1 MVEWS
6 NEPDNRT
13 NGFEQAGGDSR
24 FVEPL
29 FNVVANDE
37 RTSSSSGSVEQSK
50 TQKNSGTE
58 ELGYPISDH
67 SRRMRDYGPSSV
79 RRPEETQRSLKTA
92 EGLGNKIVVSF
103 PYDKD
108 LVVEVKNLIGRK
120 WEPDGKR
127 WICEPSADLQALLV
141 KHSFVTDDFAK
152 QILQQ
157 ALPMN
162 SVTQKDHVLILKVGY
177 DPQLLEEIR
186 SIPNRKWDKDA
197 RHWTFSIVAI
207 PVLAKLAQDFGLSWN
222 VADENIDK
230 PHVVLD
236 KGWLSVAFSAER
248 DVQEVMAE
256 LYGTKWDGF
265 QMRWLVPVE
274 YAPEIKMVVDK
285 HSFSTDNEVEQ
296 EFERF
301 GHEIEL
307 LTLSKSQKAEL
318 DIPGLRIELM
328 PFQQAGVLYVL
339 KALNAQQQSDKSW
352 VLGLIS
358 SKDSD
363 VQSNK

>member
-1 MVEWS
+1 MVKWS
-6 NEPDNRT
+6 DEPNSGRNEPRQARNDN
-13 NGFEQAGGDSR
+13 GPAKS
-24 FVEPL
+24 L
-29 FNVVANDE
+29 FNVVPNDAG
-37 RTSSSSGSVEQSK
+37 TSSSSGSAQQSEA
-50 TQKNSGTE
+50 QENSGTE
-58 ELGYPISDH
+58 EFGSSVSDH
-67 SRRMRDYGPSSV
+67 SRRVWDNGPSGV
-79 RRPEETQRSLKTA
+79 RRLEKTQGNLKTA
-92 EGLGNKIVVSF
+92 VGLGNKIVVSF

-108 LVVEVKNLIGRK
+108 LVTAVKNLIGRK

-127 WICEPSADLQALLV
+127 WICEPSADLERLLNE
-141 KHSFVTDDFAK
+141 HMFVVDDFAK

-177 DPQLLEEIR
+177 NPQLLEEIR
-186 SIPNRKWDKDA
+186 SIASRKWDKNA

-207 PVLAKLAQDFGLSWN
+207 PMLAKLAQDYGLVWN

-230 PHVVLD
+230 PQVVLD

-248 DVQEVMAE
+248 DVQEIMAE
-256 LYGTKWDGF
+256 LYGTKWDGY
-265 QMRWLVPVE
+265 QMRWLVPIE
-274 YAPEIKMVVDK
+274 YAPEIKMAVDE
-285 HSFSTDNEVEQ
+285 HGFTVDSEIER

-307 LTLSKSQKAEL
+307 LTLSKSQKATLE
-318 DIPGLRIELM
+318 IPGMRIELM

-352 VLGLIS
+352 VLGLTS
-358 SKDSD
+358 SKDSND
-363 VQSNK
+363 